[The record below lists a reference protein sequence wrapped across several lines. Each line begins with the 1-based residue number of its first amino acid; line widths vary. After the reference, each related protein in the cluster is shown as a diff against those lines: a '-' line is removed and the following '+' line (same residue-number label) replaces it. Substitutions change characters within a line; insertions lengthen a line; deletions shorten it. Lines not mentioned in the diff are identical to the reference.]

1 MGVGTVRLSLS
12 VLDRAAVTGAVV
24 LVVAMTV
31 DLGSKVFAVSHG
43 GLGLVAYNNT
53 HNGDFTRRVVMS
65 LVAIAFTC
73 LAAVVAR
80 QRGIGRLWGA
90 WIGVG
95 LLVGGVLANG
105 LSQFIWSRGTPDF
118 IHFYSL
124 SPDVWN
130 IADFENLVGPDRRPR
145 LDRDRRADRIR
156 PRTSVGRL
164 DAARLRGL
172 SRPRAHAFSRGE
184 G

>member
-1 MGVGTVRLSLS
+1 MGVGTVRSSLS

-73 LAAVVAR
+73 VAAVVAR

-130 IADFENLVGPDRRPR
+130 IADFEIWWGLTGGLVSIAIAALIAFARER
-145 LDRDRRADRIR
+145 LSGGST
-156 PRTSVGRL
+156 PPVSEV
-164 DAARLRGL
+164 
-172 SRPRAHAFSRGE
+172 
-184 G
+184 

>member
-1 MGVGTVRLSLS
+1 MGVGTVRSSLS
-12 VLDRAAVTGAVV
+12 VLDRAAGTGAGA

-31 DLGSKVFAVSHG
+31 DLGSKVFAASHG

-130 IADFENLVGPDRRPR
+130 IADFEIWWGLTGGLVSIAIAALIAFARER
-145 LDRDRRADRIR
+145 LSGGST
-156 PRTSVGRL
+156 PPVSET
-164 DAARLRGL
+164 
-172 SRPRAHAFSRGE
+172 
-184 G
+184 

>member
-1 MGVGTVRLSLS
+1 MGVGTVRSSLS

-31 DLGSKVFAVSHG
+31 DLG
-43 GLGLVAYNNT
+43 LVAYNNT
-53 HNGDFTRRVVMS
+53 HNGDFTHRVVMS

-73 LAAVVAR
+73 VAAVVAR

-124 SPDVWN
+124 SPNVWN
-130 IADFENLVGPDRRPR
+130 IADFEIWWGLTGGLVSIAIAALIAFARER
-145 LDRDRRADRIR
+145 LSGGST
-156 PRTSVGRL
+156 PPVSET
-164 DAARLRGL
+164 
-172 SRPRAHAFSRGE
+172 
-184 G
+184 